1 MILSK
6 TAVQWGYYTSS
17 LGLQSTWTPVASPGL
32 VDDRSDSVCILRHI
46 ACQLCTTLAPILEV
60 SIENWQYPPIAI
72 YVHHLRC
79 TFRYTL
85 FIVLYPMGVGV
96 SYVFAFVFFFLQ
108 FYVVFFVVTRVRWC
122 WCLPQYRLRRRQ
134 GSGASPCPIGPT
146 CPFTIRTS
154 STSWFSSTSEVGFCN
169 VGMCHV

>member
-6 TAVQWGYYTSS
+6 SAVQWGYYTSS
-17 LGLQSTWTPVASPGL
+17 LGLRSTWTPVASLGL
-32 VDDRSDSVCILRHI
+32 VHDRSDSVCILCHI
-46 ACQLCTTLAPILEV
+46 TCQLCTTLPPILEV
-60 SIENWQYPPIAI
+60 SIENWQYPLTW
-72 YVHHLRC
+72 VHHLHYI
-79 TFRYTL
+79 FRYTL

-96 SYVFAFVFFFLQ
+96 SYIFSIVFFFCNFML
-108 FYVVFFVVTRVRWC
+108 FFFVVTRVRWC
-122 WCLPQYRLRRRQ
+122 WCLPPYQLRRRQ

-169 VGMCHV
+169 VDTCHV